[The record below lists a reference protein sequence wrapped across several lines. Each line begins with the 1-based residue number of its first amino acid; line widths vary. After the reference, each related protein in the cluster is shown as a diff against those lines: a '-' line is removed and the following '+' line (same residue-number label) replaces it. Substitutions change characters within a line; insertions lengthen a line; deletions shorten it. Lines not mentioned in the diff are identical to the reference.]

1 MPAAPLGGTQSSIP
15 CACPEVIQFMLH
27 LNEEL
32 LDDISFQAQDV
43 WSLGCLLVW
52 LVTGDLPFLCFLE
65 ELEICKISQLECMC
79 LKHAAWVSSP
89 TGSLLSLAILHKSCS
104 FCLPSCLPLCSHNE
118 NC

>member
-1 MPAAPLGGTQSSIP
+1 
-15 CACPEVIQFMLH
+15 MLH

-52 LVTGDLPFLCFLE
+52 LVTGELPFLCFLE

-89 TGSLLSLAILHKSCS
+89 IGSSPFSCHAAQELQLLLAIMPTSL
-104 FCLPSCLPLCSHNE
+104 
-118 NC
+118 